1 MEIRQ
6 LKQKNVR
13 TLLKRGFTLADFVE
27 KYGCSEEDIVKRIE
41 QLYRDR
47 RQIND
52 IFSEM
57 EKNKKQPSGQ
67 GQSRKQKDIDI
78 NPVALAEANRIL
90 SEEPRI
96 MTTESRLETIISKM
110 EVETEATTKAGA
122 EAMVETEVE
131 TEAETELPLVEQLEQ
146 LKELEAQQ
154 SDDVIEL
161 EIKYEALRQKRH
173 ARKKELLAQDDE
185 LARLEKAIE
194 TVHERVNQL
203 ATECDDLGAQM
214 NDVTDRRR
222 ILNEQLAETRQR
234 IQKLA
239 TVGVGVYAD
248 GTIAPLDGHSIILD
262 DTGHESV
269 FDEILKHPA
278 CTDLRVREIRT
289 LARMLQITMNST
301 VEVEMICDVP
311 ELETAFATILN
322 RGEKV
327 ESAGADIEVPAVS

>member
-1 MEIRQ
+1 MEIKQ

-13 TLLKRGFTLADFVE
+13 NLLKRGFTLADFVE
-27 KYGCSEEDIVKRIE
+27 KYGCSEEDIVKRIG

-67 GQSRKQKDIDI
+67 GQSRKQKDI
-78 NPVALAEANRIL
+78 NSVALAEANRIL

-110 EVETEATTKAGA
+110 EVETEATTKADA
-122 EAMVETEVE
+122 EAMVETGVE
-131 TEAETELPLVEQLEQ
+131 TEAETELPIEEQLEQ
-146 LKELEAQQ
+146 LKELEARQ

-203 ATECDDLGAQM
+203 ATECDDLCAQM

-222 ILNEQLAETRQR
+222 QR
-234 IQKLA
+234 WGSVS
-239 TVGVGVYAD
+239 TPM
-248 GTIAPLDGHSIILD
+248 APSLLWMAIVSSWMILD
-262 DTGHESV
+262 TRAS
-269 FDEILKHPA
+269 LMK
-278 CTDLRVREIRT
+278 
-289 LARMLQITMNST
+289 S
-301 VEVEMICDVP
+301 
-311 ELETAFATILN
+311 
-322 RGEKV
+322 
-327 ESAGADIEVPAVS
+327 